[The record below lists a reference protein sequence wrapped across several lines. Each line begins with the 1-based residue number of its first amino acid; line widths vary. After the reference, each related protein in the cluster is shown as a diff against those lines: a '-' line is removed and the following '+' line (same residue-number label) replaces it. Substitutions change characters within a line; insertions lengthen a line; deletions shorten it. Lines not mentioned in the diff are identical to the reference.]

1 MQDLIELFN
10 ASRILFIAA
19 VGFVALLFGSFLN
32 VVISRLPTALQKDWR
47 KQCEIF
53 LAEDNVD
60 VEQESLHQNN
70 SSLLLD
76 LFTPRSHC
84 PRCQVP
90 IKPYDN
96 IPLLSY
102 LLLRGK
108 CRACQTHIS
117 LQYPL
122 VEALTAVLCMIVA
135 WKFGVTWHTI
145 AGCFL
150 TCVLIVQSGID
161 LKHKIIPDEITMP
174 TLWIGIFISI
184 WSIYVT
190 SEDAIIGAIAGYTI
204 LWVVYW
210 VFYWITK
217 KEGMG
222 YGDFKLLA
230 MLGAWLGWQV
240 LPLIVL
246 CSSIVGSIVGI
257 AALLFMHKK
266 RNFRI
271 PFGPFLAL
279 AGWIALLWGTELNAW
294 YMSFSGIYQ

>member
-10 ASRILFIAA
+10 KYTILFVSA
-19 VGFVALLFGSFLN
+19 VGFITLLFGSFLN
-32 VVISRLPTALQKDWR
+32 VVISRLPAALQKEWR
-47 KQCEIF
+47 RQCEDF
-53 LAEDNVD
+53 LAEDSY
-60 VEQESLHQNN
+60 EEHESFT
-70 SSLLLD
+70 LLG
-76 LFTPRSHC
+76 LFTPCSHC
-84 PRCQVP
+84 PHCKTP

-102 LLLRGK
+102 IILRGK
-108 CRACQTHIS
+108 CRSCHTHIS
-117 LQYPL
+117 LQYPII
-122 VEALTAVLCMIVA
+122 EALTAVLCMIVA
-135 WKFGVTWHTI
+135 WNFGVTWQTV

-161 LKHKIIPDEITMP
+161 LEHKIIPDEITLP
-174 TLWIGIFISI
+174 TLWLGIIISI
-184 WSIYVT
+184 WGIYAT
-190 SEDAIIGAIAGYTI
+190 STAAIIGAVAGYTI
-204 LWVVYW
+204 LWVIYW

-230 MLGAWLGWQV
+230 MLGAWLGWQA

-246 CSSIVGSIVGI
+246 FSSIMGSIIGVCT
-257 AALLFMHKK
+257 LLLLHKK

-279 AGWIALLWGTELNAW
+279 AGWIALLWGPAINNW
-294 YMSFSGIYQ
+294 YAHYAGIF